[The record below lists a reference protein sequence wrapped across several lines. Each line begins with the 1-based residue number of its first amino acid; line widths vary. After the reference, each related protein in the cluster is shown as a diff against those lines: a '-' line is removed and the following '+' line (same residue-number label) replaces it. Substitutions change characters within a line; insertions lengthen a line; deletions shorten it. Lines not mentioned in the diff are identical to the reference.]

1 MTVNLSTGVGHSV
14 LDVINEV
21 QKVTNAKI
29 KYKIVDRRVG
39 DPSILISNNTLAK
52 KQLNWSPN
60 SSSLNKIISTMW
72 KYYK

>member
-1 MTVNLSTGVGHSV
+1 MLILETLQYLNKINCLINLSTGVDHSV

-39 DPSILISNNTLAK
+39 DPSILISKTTSLAK
-52 KQLNWSPN
+52 KQLN
-60 SSSLNKIISTMW
+60 
-72 KYYK
+72 